1 MAILHSCCCWKS
13 VRRGSFASGIFT
25 LGFYTVVLTAGAFH
39 INTVLH
45 SPVLFVFSLFML
57 IISGFCVISSVLLLV
72 GLCAD
77 NRLMLLPWIV
87 SISMTTVL
95 DLVLSFYLISES
107 QIDPLLMFLFA
118 LDFLICCLN
127 IYCLLCVVSQYQEYL
142 AGRGR
147 GGLAANIQPIPIVR
161 FQHSSEK
168 EQQLSI
174 KFDKQIHSV
183 DHLAAPTFSIS
194 SKSTELSSLS
204 FDPNEIERSEYE
216 VSRLSPNHLQSENE
230 NQQTITSRNSLLLCP
245 GYP

>member
-127 IYCLLCVVSQYQEYL
+127 VYCLLCVVSQYQEYL

-147 GGLAANIQPIPIVR
+147 GGLAANIQPIPIVK
-161 FQHSSEK
+161 FQQSSEK

-174 KFDKQIHSV
+174 KFNKQIHSV

-204 FDPNEIERSEYE
+204 FDPNDVEKSECE
-216 VSRLSPNHLQSENE
+216 VSRHSPNHLQNENE
-230 NQQTITSRNSLLLCP
+230 NQSVVNRNNSFLSP